1 MELGSGKE
9 YSAED
14 RHGPN
19 GYLFSVSNKGFCQI
33 HFSRDSFVY
42 SGSLMQKHF
51 EDLQKLAQQHYTN
64 TLRIQHSIIKI
75 CL

>member
-51 EDLQKLAQQHYTN
+51 EDLQKP
-64 TLRIQHSIIKI
+64 
-75 CL
+75 